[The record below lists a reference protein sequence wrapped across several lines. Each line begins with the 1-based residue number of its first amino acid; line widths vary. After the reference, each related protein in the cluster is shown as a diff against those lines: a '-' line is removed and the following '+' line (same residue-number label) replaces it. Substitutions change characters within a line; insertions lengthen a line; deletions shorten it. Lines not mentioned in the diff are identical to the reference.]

1 MEPGLP
7 GLSGFEEVGRGG
19 FGIVYGAFDARF
31 GRRVAVKI
39 IRDSGLGR
47 DVRARFERECLAIGS
62 VSGHPNIVAVY
73 DSGVTDGGDLFL
85 VMEFLGGGSARQRL
99 REQGPATP
107 LQAVR
112 VGIGLA
118 GALETAHRAGIVH
131 RDIKPENILYSDYD
145 VPKLVDFGIA
155 RVQFGYQ
162 TRTGLLSAT
171 LNHAAPEVV
180 GGSSPGSAVADV
192 YSLAS
197 VLYTLLAGQP
207 PFYGGAEDSLVP
219 LISRIV
225 TQPAP
230 DIAVT
235 AGVPEHLARVIARGL
250 AKDPAQRFP
259 SAADFGA
266 ALQEVNERLGGS
278 PLPLPLTAA
287 VAAVPPGSG
296 GVAGAAAGA
305 DPGAATRTHGGG
317 DPESGDE
324 VDEADQVTHVSPVE
338 ALDEATEVQRRATT
352 LPAAATPADPPTLI
366 GARTAEGGNSP
377 DAEADDPAG
386 LPTGGEGRP
395 ARHRVVAAAAAAV
408 VLIVTGVVF
417 GLSRIGAGSAAGAA
431 APAVATGVN
440 PDAASVDQ
448 APGPSPATSSS
459 VISTTSAAPVTSSG
473 TVGAPP
479 TVDPQPAGGQQQVGP
494 RQGTPQGQQQGQQ
507 PGSAVPAQ
515 PPPPANRPPT
525 VSLSDRSNDELVA
538 VSFAVGVND
547 PDGDAVS
554 VTVAGLPPGVA
565 AAGASVN
572 GTISQAAS
580 STTTDRRNG
589 LGTSSFTV
597 TVTAIDSKGART
609 SGQFLW
615 TVRDT
620 HRLMPDYIGQYG
632 CAGCGGLPDVAAV
645 TVPGFYCAYDP
656 SGSGDRIFRQS
667 IAPGAVIRWGQAA
680 TYWYGKNDP
689 TCQRVAKG
697 W

>member
-1 MEPGLP
+1 MDPVLP

-73 DSGVTDGGDLFL
+73 DSGVTDGGDLYL

-107 LQAVR
+107 VQAVR

-192 YSLAS
+192 YSL

-207 PFYGGAEDSLVP
+207 PFYGGPEDSVVP

-235 AGVPEHLARVIARGL
+235 AGVPEHLARVVARGL
-250 AKDPAQRFP
+250 AKDPGERYP
-259 SAADFGA
+259 SAAEFGA
-266 ALQEVNERLGGS
+266 ALQEANERLGGP
-278 PLPLPLTAA
+278 PLPLPLTA
-287 VAAVPPGSG
+287 P
-296 GVAGAAAGA
+296 AAAGPGEAAGAVTGA
-305 DPGAATRTHGGG
+305 DPAALTGTHEGG
-317 DPESGDE
+317 DPERADD
-324 VDEADQVTHVSPVE
+324 VDEADEVTHVSPVE
-338 ALDEATEVQRRATT
+338 ALDATTDVQHRATT
-352 LPAAATPADPPTLI
+352 LADATALAAARTPSGESSMSDAGAEPPPNT
-366 GARTAEGGNSP
+366 
-377 DAEADDPAG
+377 
-386 LPTGGEGRP
+386 PTGDEGRP
-395 ARHRVVAAAAAAV
+395 ARHRLVVAAAAAVA
-408 VLIVTGVVF
+408 LIVAGVAF
-417 GLSRIGAGSAAGAA
+417 GLSRLGTGPVPGAA
-431 APAVATGVN
+431 AAAATGVSSG
-440 PDAASVDQ
+440 AASVDQ
-448 APGPSPATSSS
+448 APGPASS
-459 VISTTSAAPVTSSG
+459 STTSTDSAALATATG
-473 TVGAPP
+473 TASAPP
-479 TVDPQPAGGQQQVGP
+479 TVDPQLPAGGQQQS
-494 RQGTPQGQQQGQQ
+494 GQQQAGPPQGTQPGKQ
-507 PGSAVPAQ
+507 PGSTSVPAQ
-515 PPPPANRPPT
+515 PPPSANRPAT
-525 VSLSDRSNDELVA
+525 LNLTDRSNDELVA

-547 PDGDAVS
+547 PDGDTVS

-565 AAGASVN
+565 AAGASVS

-580 STTTDRRNG
+580 STTTDRRKG
-589 LGTSSFTV
+589 LGTSTFTV
-597 TVTAIDSKGART
+597 TVTAVDSKGART

-620 HRLMPDYIGQYG
+620 HRLMPDYIGQLG
-632 CAGCGGLPDVAAV
+632 CGGCGGLPDVAAI
-645 TVPGFYCAYDP
+645 TVPGFFCAYDP
-656 SGSGDRIFRQS
+656 SGDGDHIYRQS
-667 IAPGAVIRWGQAA
+667 IAAGSVIRWGQSA
-680 TYWYGKNDP
+680 TYWYGKNDS

>member
-1 MEPGLP
+1 MEPVLP

-73 DSGVTDGGDLFL
+73 DSGVTDGGDLYL

-99 REQGPATP
+99 RDKGPATP
-107 LQAVR
+107 EQAVR

-207 PFYGGAEDSLVP
+207 PFYGGLEDSLVP

-230 DIAVT
+230 DLAVT
-235 AGVPEHLARVIARGL
+235 AGVPEHLARVVARGL
-250 AKDPAQRFP
+250 AKDPVQRYP
-259 SAADFGA
+259 SAAEFGA
-266 ALQEVNERLGGS
+266 ALQEANERLGGP
-278 PLPLPLTAA
+278 PLPLPLTAP
-287 VAAVPPGSG
+287 AAPGPG
-296 GVAGAAAGA
+296 GGAGAATGA
-305 DPGAATRTHGGG
+305 DRAALTRTHDGG
-317 DPESGDE
+317 DPERADD
-324 VDEADQVTHVSPVE
+324 VDEADEVTHVSPVE
-338 ALDEATEVQRRATT
+338 TLDATTDVQRRATT
-352 LPAAATPADPPTLI
+352 LADATALTAARTPAGASSMTDAAAEPPPNT
-366 GARTAEGGNSP
+366 
-377 DAEADDPAG
+377 
-386 LPTGGEGRP
+386 PTGDEGRP
-395 ARHRVVAAAAAAV
+395 ARHRLVFAAAAAV
-408 VLIVTGVVF
+408 VLIVTGVAF
-417 GLSRIGAGSAAGAA
+417 GLSRIGAGPVAGAA
-431 APAVATGVN
+431 ATAAATGVSS
-440 PDAASVDQ
+440 DAASVDQ
-448 APGPSPATSSS
+448 APGPASS
-459 VISTTSAAPVTSSG
+459 STTSTDSAALATPTG
-473 TVGAPP
+473 TASAPP
-479 TVDPQPAGGQQQVGP
+479 TVDPQLPAGGQQQ
-494 RQGTPQGQQQGQQ
+494 TGQQQAGPPQVTQ
-507 PGSAVPAQ
+507 PGKQPGTPPVPVQ

-525 VSLSDRSNDELVA
+525 VSLTDRSNDELVA

-547 PDGDAVS
+547 PDGDTVA

-565 AAGASVN
+565 AAGASVS

-589 LGTSSFTV
+589 LGTSTFTV
-597 TVTAIDSKGART
+597 TVTAVDSKGART

-620 HRLMPDYIGQYG
+620 HRLMPDYIGQFG
-632 CAGCGGLPDVAAV
+632 CGGCGGLPDVAAI

-656 SGSGDRIFRQS
+656 SGDGDHIYRQS
-667 IAPGAVIRWGQAA
+667 IAPGSVIRWGQSA
-680 TYWYGKNDP
+680 TYWYGKNDLA
-689 TCQRVAKG
+689 CQRVAKG